1 MPIYKQLFFRES
13 ALAHQLL
20 DGLTGLEVGGSRHN
34 QWGLDI
40 INVDKFG
47 ETDPRGQIYRDEQIR
62 LCGQFLP
69 VDIVADGDNIPVPDK
84 SFDFV
89 IASHVIEHFFDPIAA
104 LKEWARIARKYVYIV
119 CPQGAD
125 YVKDGIT
132 YHAALESDRGKLI
145 TPLDT
150 LFARHQGKIPD
161 PKTDE
166 HHTRWTCDT
175 FKEMCAALGFYV
187 SHSLEIDD
195 KVGNGFTVVIDL
207 QPENIKIENLHPIVQ
222 DFLKQEKRKQR
233 KK

>member
-20 DGLTGLEVGGSRHN
+20 DGLKGIEVGGSRHN

-40 INVDKFG
+40 VNVDKFG
-47 ETDPRGQIYRDEQIR
+47 VDDPRGQIYRDEQIR

-69 VDIVADGDNIPVPDK
+69 VDIVADGDKIPVPDK

-104 LKEWARIARKYVYIV
+104 LKEWARIARKYIYIV
-119 CPQGAD
+119 CPQPD
-125 YVKDGIT
+125 
-132 YHAALESDRGKLI
+132 ALESDRGKLI

-150 LFARHQGKIPD
+150 LFARHRGEIAD
-161 PKTDE
+161 PQTDE

-175 FKEMCAALGFYV
+175 FCEMCAALGFYV
-187 SHSLEIDD
+187 SHSLETDD

-207 QPENIKIENLHPIVQ
+207 QPQLTSVQLTTGKIIQ
-222 DFLKQEKRKQR
+222 TKQR